1 MGASVTAMFCFLNW
15 VMVSVKLDIS
25 VPCTL
30 VLCYGFSCVPRPPP
44 PGSYVGVL
52 IPGTSDCDLFWR
64 QGPSDDQVNG
74 RPSGWAGSDVPGVL
88 MERGHS
94 LDPETDYARRGH
106 CVKVTVEIY
115 SLWKAK
121 DTSNPLAAGREAW
134 DILLAAPV
142 GTSMLTLDR
151 MLTLGSWAEGF

>member
-1 MGASVTAMFCFLNW
+1 M
-15 VMVSVKLDIS
+15 
-25 VPCTL
+25 
-30 VLCYGFSCVPRPPP
+30 
-44 PGSYVGVL
+44 
-52 IPGTSDCDLFWR
+52 
-64 QGPSDDQVNG
+64 
-74 RPSGWAGSDVPGVL
+74 
-88 MERGHS
+88 
-94 LDPETDYARRGH
+94 DPETDYARRGH